1 MNPAWVCVWGGITV
15 VAIIL
20 SASVVAAIG
29 LQAAPS
35 ASTVDLF
42 CRGRGDRFVTTQVQ
56 VRQSDGTMKNQSNSR
71 RVPFDDAIRIKV
83 AGNSGEAL
91 IPDAMLGDDDQR
103 GWHEIKKLEVTPST
117 IAGKVYFGWLFS
129 PVMSLNRETGTL
141 RITGSLANF
150 SGSCTPYTG
159 QSMARAPRAAPS
171 RMAGS
176 AAPAGGDA
184 RDAARAAAAR
194 AGSRDAARSAAVKA
208 DLAFRL
214 FNASSESIVEFA
226 MMGAS
231 GTPSANW
238 FRTSGPLA
246 ANLFRKMNFSTG
258 TTCTHIVRVTFAG
271 GGRTTRPINFCG
283 KNILYVSNDDIW
295 IE

>member
-1 MNPAWVCVWGGITV
+1 M

-20 SASVVAAIG
+20 SASIVAAIG

-35 ASTVDLF
+35 VSTVDLF
-42 CRGRGDRFVTTQVQ
+42 CRGRGDRFVTTQIK

-83 AGNSGEAL
+83 AGDSGEAL

-103 GWHEIKKLEVTPST
+103 GWHEIKKLEVTPSM

-159 QSMARAPRAAPS
+159 QSMARVPRAAS
-171 RMAGS
+171 ARVAGS
-176 AAPAGGDA
+176 APMPAGGDA
-184 RDAARAAAAR
+184 RASARAAAER

-246 ANLFRKMNFSTG
+246 ANLFRQMNFSTG
-258 TTCTHIVRVTFAG
+258 TTCTHTVRVTFAG